1 MSKNHVETLEYERN
15 EILSIA
21 KYDFSSKD
29 FASMLK

>member
-1 MSKNHVETLEYERN
+1 MLKRSEYKLN
-15 EILSIA
+15 EILRIA

>member
-1 MSKNHVETLEYERN
+1 MLKRSEYKPN
-15 EILSIA
+15 EILRIA

>member
-1 MSKNHVETLEYERN
+1 MLKRSEYERN